1 MLRIPTGRL
10 KREWSLLAIF
20 GRANR
25 SHRDISN
32 TWLKH
37 GFLSSNPTCH
47 LLVAFFFWA
56 AIDAWLRIPLHHLH
70 CFAEGGSAVEASKTE
85 WLSKKCKLL
94 FRASVTW
101 LTHLL
106 PVPP

>member
-25 SHRDISN
+25 SYRDISN
-32 TWLKH
+32 TWLGH
-37 GFLSSNPTCH
+37 GFLSPYPFAPPTLFCRGR
-47 LLVAFFFWA
+47 VC
-56 AIDAWLRIPLHHLH
+56 RR
-70 CFAEGGSAVEASKTE
+70 GEASKTE
-85 WLSKKCKLL
+85 WLSQKCKLL